1 MFKKIT
7 FDLII
12 FKIITKMKIRLII
25 LFLWSIGAVFAQKT
39 DYKTAIESLQGI
51 TAKDYPESSTISIE
65 NQEVEIN
72 KECLGTNLNEVFTKI
87 LNEQGKQQSS
97 QLYFGYDSDYDTL
110 EVVLVEVIKLDG
122 TVNKIN
128 TKEVLKK
135 VSQSAFGGFSN
146 IYTETG
152 WILTGNIPNL
162 EVGDI
167 VHEISKNITHKAYMD
182 NNYFNRISVEK
193 YSTIFKSFFKLTTP
207 KDLKINVIH
216 INKKEN
222 LATFKEQTVG
232 DKNIYTCSFNYIPQ
246 IIYEPG
252 MDDNDFFSYY
262 IMLTTVDNWEYISKW
277 YYGLVKDHL
286 VTDQAIKDKVAEL
299 TKDAKDDEEKMSK
312 LFYWVAQKVR
322 YLGVDKEKNRPGL
335 EPHDVTYTFETRG
348 GVCRDKAALLVA
360 MLREA
365 GIQSDVILI
374 SAGMQLNHKAPV
386 MWFNH
391 AIAISYDDKGEPLH
405 IFDPTNETSKDF
417 LPQYEEDNTYL
428 IAREKGADLKIIP
441 VSPASKNN
449 TNISL
454 ALKIDDEN
462 NATGSIK
469 VTYSGLADTYVRGS
483 LMRKSPNKRKEM
495 LQKTVSAIHPSASII
510 DFSISDPENKDEN
523 IMMEATF
530 DIPNYIDKDGD
541 QVFVPYEASK
551 LSLSFIYNW
560 EMEVFNLS
568 DRNYPFKIDNTF
580 SVDINEKINFATPIS
595 SVSVPKSIDLDYKGF
610 KLVGTSVLSDDKKE
624 LNAKVSFSSSRIHFK
639 KEEYKELKDKLS
651 GLEQLEK
658 LYIIG
663 VAPKTINYKNDK
675 K

>member
-1 MFKKIT
+1 
-7 FDLII
+7 
-12 FKIITKMKIRLII
+12 MKIKLIL
-25 LFLWSIGAVFAQKT
+25 LFLWSVTAVYAQKT
-39 DYKTAIESLQGI
+39 DYNTAIKSLQGI
-51 TAKDYPESSTISIE
+51 TAKDYPESPTISIE
-65 NQEVEIN
+65 NEEVAIN
-72 KECLGTNLNEVFTKI
+72 KECIGTKVSESYTKI
-87 LNEQGKQQSS
+87 LTEQGKKSTS
-97 QLYFGYDSDYDTL
+97 QLYFGYDSDYDTV

-135 VSQSAFGGFSN
+135 VSRSAFGGFSN

-167 VHEISKNITHKAYMD
+167 VHEISKDITHKTYMEK
-182 NNYFNRISVEK
+182 NYFDRISIEN
-193 YSTIFKSFFKLTTP
+193 YSTIYKSFYQLTTP
-207 KDLKINVIH
+207 KSLKMNVIH

-222 LATFKEQTVG
+222 LAKFEKKTVG
-232 DKNIYTCSFNYIPQ
+232 DKNIYTCSFDYIPQ

-252 MDDNDFFSYY
+252 MDENDFFSYY
-262 IMLTTVDNWEYISKW
+262 IMLTTVDSWEYISKW

-286 VTDQAIKDKVAEL
+286 KTDQAIKDKVAEL
-299 TKDAKDDEEKMSK
+299 TNGAKNDEEKMSK

-365 GIQSDVILI
+365 GIPSDVILI
-374 SAGMQLNHKAPV
+374 SAGKQLNHKAPV

-391 AIAISYDDKGEPLH
+391 AIAIAYDDNGEPLH
-405 IFDPTNETSKDF
+405 IFDPTNETSKDY

-428 IAREKGADLKIIP
+428 IARKKGADLKIIP

-449 TNISL
+449 TSINIE
-454 ALKIDDEN
+454 LKIDDNN
-462 NATGSIK
+462 NAKGSIK
-469 VTYSGLADTYVRGS
+469 ITYSGLADTYIRGS

-495 LQKTVSAIHPSASII
+495 LQNTVSSIHPSATINE
-510 DFSISDPENKDEN
+510 FSISDPENKDEN
-523 IMMEATF
+523 IVMEATF
-530 DIPNYIDKDGD
+530 DIPNYIDKDD
-541 QVFVPYEASK
+541 NHVFVPFEASK

-560 EMEVFNLS
+560 EMQVFNLS
-568 DRNYPFKIDNTF
+568 ERNYPFKINNTF
-580 SVDINEKINFATPIS
+580 SVDINEKVNFASPIS
-595 SVSVPKSIDLDYKGF
+595 SVSVPKSINLDYKGF
-610 KLVGTSVLSDDKKE
+610 KLTGVSNLSDDKKE
-624 LNAKVSFSSSRIHFK
+624 LNAKVSFSSNRIHFK
-639 KEEYKELKDKLS
+639 KEEYKDLKNKLS
-651 GLEQLEK
+651 ELEQLEK

-663 VAPKTINYKNDK
+663 ETPKTINYKIDK
-675 K
+675 N

>member
-1 MFKKIT
+1 
-7 FDLII
+7 
-12 FKIITKMKIRLII
+12 MKIRLVI

-39 DYKTAIESLQGI
+39 DYKTAIKSLQGI

-65 NQEVEIN
+65 NEEVVIN
-72 KECLGTNLNEVFTKI
+72 KECLGTTISESYTKI
-87 LNEQGKQQSS
+87 LNEQGKQRTS
-97 QLYFGYDSDYDTL
+97 QLYFGYDSDYDTV

-128 TKEVLKK
+128 TKDVLKK

-167 VHEISKNITHKAYMD
+167 VHQISKDITHKSFME
-182 NNYFNRISVEK
+182 NNYFDRISIEN
-193 YSTIFKSFFKLTTP
+193 YSSIYKSFYQLTTP
-207 KDLKINVIH
+207 KDLKMNVIH

-222 LATFKEQTVG
+222 LAKFEQKTEG
-232 DKNIYTCSFNYIPQ
+232 NKNIYTCSFNYIPQ

-277 YYGLVKDHL
+277 YYGLVKSHL
-286 VTDQAIKDKVAEL
+286 KTDKAIKEKVAEL
-299 TKDAKDDEEKMSK
+299 TKNAKNNEEKISK

-335 EPHDVTYTFETRG
+335 EPHDVTYTFNTRG

-365 GIQSDVILI
+365 GVNSDVILI

-391 AIAISYDDKGEPLH
+391 AIAIAYDEKGEPLH
-405 IFDPTNETSKDF
+405 ILDPTNETSKDY

-428 IAREKGADLKIIP
+428 VAREKGADLKIIP

-449 TNISL
+449 TDINIG
-454 ALKIDDEN
+454 LKIDNKN
-462 NATGSIK
+462 NAIGSIK
-469 VTYSGLADTYVRGS
+469 ITYSGLADTYIRGS

-495 LQKTVSAIHPSASII
+495 LQRTVSSIHPSATITSYT
-510 DFSISDPENKDEN
+510 ISDPENKDEN
-523 IMMEATF
+523 ILMEATF

-560 EMEVFNLS
+560 EMEVFNLT
-568 DRNYPFKIDNTF
+568 DRTYPFKIDNTF
-580 SVDINEKINFATPIS
+580 SVDINEKVTFATPIS
-595 SVSVPKSIDLDYKGF
+595 SVSVPKVIDLDYKGF
-610 KLVGTSVLSDDKKE
+610 KLKGKSTLSDDKKE
-624 LNAKVSFSSSRIHFK
+624 LNAKVSFSSNRIHFK
-639 KEEYKELKDKLS
+639 KEEYKDLKNKLS
-651 GLEQLEK
+651 ELEQLEK

-663 VAPKTINYKNDK
+663 VAPKTINYKNNK

>member
-1 MFKKIT
+1 
-7 FDLII
+7 
-12 FKIITKMKIRLII
+12 MKVRLII
-25 LFLWSIGAVFAQKT
+25 LFLWSIVAVFAQKT
-39 DYKTAIESLQGI
+39 DYETAIKSLQGI

-65 NQEVEIN
+65 NQETVIN
-72 KECLGTNLNEVFTKI
+72 KQCLGTVVYEDYIKI
-87 LNEQGKQQSS
+87 LNEQGKQQTS
-97 QLYFGYDSDYDTL
+97 QLYFGYDSDYDTV
-110 EVVLVEVIKLDG
+110 EVVLVEVIKADG

-128 TKEVLKK
+128 TKDVLKK

-167 VHEISKNITHKAYMD
+167 IHEISKDITHKTYME
-182 NNYFNRISVEK
+182 NNFFDRISIEN
-193 YSTIFKSFFKLTTP
+193 YSTIYKSFYKLTTP
-207 KDLKINVIH
+207 KDLKMNVIH
-216 INKKEN
+216 INKKEG
-222 LATFKEQTVG
+222 LATFNEQTVG
-232 DKNIYTCSFNYIPQ
+232 DKNIYTCSFNHIPQ

-252 MDDNDFFSYY
+252 MDDDDFFSYY
-262 IMLTTVDNWEYISKW
+262 IMLTTVDDWKDISKW

-286 VTDQAIKDKVAEL
+286 ITDKAIKDKVAEL
-299 TKDAKDDEEKMSK
+299 VKDAKDDEEKMSK
-312 LFYWVAQKVR
+312 LFYWVAQKIR

-348 GVCRDKAALLVA
+348 GICRDKAALLVA
-360 MLREA
+360 MMREA
-365 GIQSDVILI
+365 DIPSDVILI

-391 AIAISYDDKGEPLH
+391 AIAIAYDKNGEPLH
-405 IFDPTNETSKDF
+405 IFDPTNETSKDY

-449 TNISL
+449 TNINI

-462 NATGSIK
+462 NAKGSIK
-469 VTYSGLADTYVRGS
+469 VTYSGLADTYVRGR
-483 LMRKSPNKRKEM
+483 LMRESPNKRKEM
-495 LQKTVSAIHPSASII
+495 LQKTVSSIHPSATIT
-510 DFSISDPENKDEN
+510 DYTISDPENKDEN
-523 IMMEATF
+523 ILMEANF
-530 DIPNYIDKDGD
+530 NIPNYIDKDGD

-551 LSLSFIYNW
+551 LSLSFIYNL
-560 EMEVFNLS
+560 EMEVFNLT
-568 DRNYPFKIDNTF
+568 DRNYPFKINNTF
-580 SVDINEKINFATPIS
+580 SVDINEKVIFATPIS
-595 SVSVPKSIDLDYKGF
+595 SVSVPKTIDLDYKGF
-610 KLVGTSVLSDDKKE
+610 KLKGKSKLSDDKKE

-639 KEEYKELKDKLS
+639 KEEYKELKNKLS
-651 GLEQLEK
+651 ELEQLEK